1 LLSIV
6 PMFRS
11 ASIRLTIA
19 ACAALTPLVAFAP
32 ALCAETVSRPAPLEL
47 RDINGALQCFEPGPQ
62 DRCLVVVFLGV
73 ECPLSKLYVER
84 LQELADK
91 FGSSGV
97 RFLAV
102 DSNPQDSLADLRL
115 FARTHQFRIPLVKD
129 QGMRAADR
137 FGAVRNPEAFVVDAA
152 GAVRYRGRIDD
163 RYQVGLH
170 RDKASFVS
178 VDGGDLYRALD
189 ELTTGRMVSVPE
201 TTAVG
206 CLLTRTKATPLPT
219 TATYAEQIAPLLHAK
234 CVRCH
239 RPGEAAPMSLTDY
252 DEVVGWAAMIDEVVA
267 EDRMPPWHAERGVG
281 HFANDAGLSL
291 DEKRMLREWLAA
303 GCPQGDMSRL
313 APLPSYADESA
324 ANDGWTIGRPDAVVA
339 IAQPFI
345 VPATGIVE
353 YQYFDVDPGF
363 AEDRWITAAEVR
375 PSNRAVVHHC
385 NVFLRP
391 PGSSEVVEQG
401 SLGSYCLTA
410 MAAGTP
416 AMRLPAGMAKRIPAG
431 WHLVFVVH
439 YTAIGS
445 EQVDR
450 TSLGL
455 KFADAKDVVR
465 EAATRLLIDEQLH
478 IPPGATDHRVEH
490 AALVERDLLLLAMFP
505 HMHLRGRSFRYEATY
520 PDGSQETLLNVPRWD
535 FAWQHRYELAEPK
548 RLPKGTTLRCVAHYD
563 NSAANPANPNPNV
576 AVRTGPLSEDEMFN
590 GYYDVAPAEPEYPTK
605 SKIPLRLVT
614 FGLVV
619 ALLVLRHN
627 RKRIAALPAS
637 AN

>member
-1 LLSIV
+1 MLG
-6 PMFRS
+6 S
-11 ASIRLTIA
+11 AAIKLTLA
-19 ACAALTPLVAFAP
+19 VCAALTPLFAFAP
-32 ALCAETVSRPAPLEL
+32 PLRAVAGAPQAPLEL
-47 RDINGALQCFEPGPQ
+47 RDIDGALQRFEPGLQ
-62 DRCLVVVFLGV
+62 GRWLVVVFLGV

-91 FGSSGV
+91 FGPSGV

-102 DSNPQDSLADLRL
+102 DSNPQDCLADLRL
-115 FARTHQFRIPLVKD
+115 FARTHKLRIPLVKD

-137 FGAVRNPEAFVVDAA
+137 FGAVRNPEAFVVDNT
-152 GAVRYRGRIDD
+152 GAIRYRGRIDD

-170 RDKASFVS
+170 RDNPSFV
-178 VDGGDLYRALD
+178 DIGGGDLYRALD
-189 ELTTGRMVSVPE
+189 ELTRGRAVSVPE
-201 TTAVG
+201 TKAVG
-206 CLLTRTKATPLPT
+206 CLLTRTTATPSPT
-219 TATYAEQIAPLLHAK
+219 TVTYAEQIAPLLHAK

-281 HFANDAGLSL
+281 HFANDASLSL
-291 DEKRMLREWLAA
+291 DEKRLLREWLAA
-303 GCPQGDMSRL
+303 GCPKGDMSRL

-339 IAQPFI
+339 IPQPFV

-363 AEDRWITAAEVR
+363 ADDRWITAAEVR

-416 AMRLPAGMAKRIPAG
+416 AMRLPKGVGKRIPAG

-450 TSLGL
+450 MSLGL
-455 KFADAKDVVR
+455 KFIDAKDVVR
-465 EAATRLLIDEQLH
+465 EAATRLLIDEQLN
-478 IPPGATDHRVEH
+478 IPPGAADHRVEH
-490 AALVERDLLLLAMFP
+490 STVFERDLLLLAMFP
-505 HMHLRGRSFRYEATY
+505 HMHLRGRSFRYDVTY

-548 RLPKGTTLRCVAHYD
+548 RLPKGTTLRCIAHYD
-563 NSAANPANPNPNV
+563 NSAANPANPNPSV

-590 GYYDVAPAEPEYPTK
+590 GYYDVAPAEPEYPTR
-605 SKIPLRLVT
+605 STIPLRFVT
-614 FGLVV
+614 LGLVV
-619 ALLVLRHN
+619 ALLVLRLQ
-627 RKRIAALPAS
+627 RKRAPPPAS

>member
-1 LLSIV
+1 ML
-6 PMFRS
+6 RS
-11 ASIRLTIA
+11 AAIRLTLA
-19 ACAALTPLVAFAP
+19 ACAAVTPLI
-32 ALCAETVSRPAPLEL
+32 ALASTARAEIATQSTPLEL
-47 RDINGALQCFEPGPQ
+47 RDIDGALQRFEPGPQ
-62 DRCLVVVFLGV
+62 GRWLVVVCLGV

-91 FGSSGV
+91 FGPSGV

-102 DSNPQDSLADLRL
+102 DSNPQDSSADLRL
-115 FARTHQFRIPLVKD
+115 FARTHKLRIPLVKD

-152 GAVRYRGRIDD
+152 GVIRYRGRIDD

-170 RDKASFVS
+170 RDGAAFNV
-178 VDGGDLYRALD
+178 VDSGDLYRALD
-189 ELTTGRMVSVPE
+189 ELTTGREVSVPM
-201 TTAVG
+201 TKAVG
-206 CLLTRTKATPLPT
+206 CLLTRANVTSSHATT
-219 TATYAEQIAPLLHAK
+219 TYAEQIAPLLHAK

-267 EDRMPPWHAERGVG
+267 GDRMPPWHAERGVG
-281 HFANDAGLSL
+281 HFANDASLSL

-313 APLPSYADESA
+313 DPLPSYADESA

-339 IAQPFI
+339 IPKPFV

-410 MAAGTP
+410 MATGTL

-455 KFADAKDVVR
+455 KFIDAKDVVR
-465 EAATRLLIDEQLH
+465 EAATRLLIDEQLS
-478 IPPGATDHRVEH
+478 IPPGAADHRVEH
-490 AALVERDLLLLAMFP
+490 ATVIERDLLLLAMFP
-505 HMHLRGRSFRYEATY
+505 HMHLRGKSFRYEATY

-548 RLPKGTTLRCVAHYD
+548 RLPKGTKLRCIAHYD

-576 AVRTGPLSEDEMFN
+576 TVRTGPLSEDEMFN
-590 GYYDVAPAEPEYPTK
+590 GYYDIAPAEPEYPTR
-605 SKIPLRLVT
+605 SRMPLRFVT
-614 FGLVV
+614 LGLVV
-619 ALLVLRHN
+619 ALLVLRQH
-627 RKRIAALPAS
+627 RKRVAPPPAT

>member
-1 LLSIV
+1 ML
-6 PMFRS
+6 RS
-11 ASIRLTIA
+11 AAIRLTLA
-19 ACAALTPLVAFAP
+19 ACAALTPLVEFAP
-32 ALCAETVSRPAPLEL
+32 AARAEVASRAAPLEL
-47 RDINGALQCFEPGPQ
+47 RDIDGALQPFEPGAAE
-62 DRCLVVVFLGV
+62 RCLVVVFLGV

-91 FGSSGV
+91 FGPRGV

-102 DSNPQDSLADLRL
+102 DSNSQDSVAELRL
-115 FARTHQFRIPLVKD
+115 FARTHKLRIPLVKD

-137 FGAVRNPEAFVVDAA
+137 FGTVRNPEAFVVDAA

-170 RDKASFVS
+170 RDAGAYAAA
-178 VDGGDLYRALD
+178 DGGDLYRALE
-189 ELTTGRMVSVPE
+189 ELTSGRAVSVPE
-201 TTAVG
+201 TKAVG
-206 CLLTRTKATPLPT
+206 CLLTRTNVTLSQA
-219 TATYAEQIAPLLHAK
+219 AVTYAEQIAPLLHAK

-281 HFANDAGLSL
+281 LFANDASLSL
-291 DEKRMLREWLAA
+291 DEKRILREWLAT
-303 GCPQGDMSRL
+303 GCPKGDMSRL
-313 APLPSYADESA
+313 GPLPSYADESA
-324 ANDGWTIGRPDAVVA
+324 ANDGWTIGRPDAVVT
-339 IAQPFI
+339 IPRPFT

-363 AEDRWITAAEVR
+363 TEDRWISAAEVR

-391 PGSSEVVEQG
+391 PGSNDVVEQG

-416 AMRLPAGMAKRIPAG
+416 AMRLPEGMAKRIPAG

-445 EQVDR
+445 EQIDR

-455 KFADAKDVVR
+455 KFVDAKDVVR
-465 EAATRLLIDEQLH
+465 EAATRLLIDEQLN
-478 IPPGATDHRVEH
+478 IPPGAADHRVERST
-490 AALVERDLLLLAMFP
+490 VIERDLLLLAMFP
-505 HMHLRGRSFRYEATY
+505 HVHLRGKSFRYEAAY

-548 RLPKGTTLRCVAHYD
+548 RLPKGTTLRCIAHYD

-590 GYYDVAPAEPEYPTK
+590 GYYDVATVELEYPTK
-605 SKIPLRLVT
+605 SRIPLRLVT

-627 RKRIAALPAS
+627 RKRIAAFPAS